1 MDASTERAMRRVCRG
16 QKEIYPSETTKSYV
30 RSLRQLQEIKRILAR
45 LAKLF
50 LPMDDLDLAPGLP
63 LSSSSLPYDTCG
75 YIQYMFFQFL

>member
-1 MDASTERAMRRVCRG
+1 MPWTERNLPERNNKILRSITPATAG
-16 QKEIYPSETTKSYV
+16 NQKDS
-30 RSLRQLQEIKRILAR
+30 ILAR